1 MKAASAFQEEPKQ
14 ETPKQKAKRLMKERG
29 LVKHSLP
36 IRIMESELFD
46 FDPTARMTMLIIA
59 LGQRKEKEDYSD
71 TWIQEDCPWTAEEMV
86 GWCDF
91 SQWRLS
97 QRVGTTEHNLQRV
110 IEKLEAKGVILIETW
125 LDSNNARHN
134 RYKIV
139 EDKIDANQRPEHT
152 KDVKRPGRYKKKAS
166 SRGRFTSE
174 NQPNRVNAEELLGA
188 EEVMEE
194 VEEL

>member
-14 ETPKQKAKRLMKERG
+14 ETPKQKAKRLLRERG
-29 LVKHSLP
+29 LEKMSLP
-36 IRIMESELFD
+36 IRIQESELFD
-46 FDPTARMTMLIIA
+46 FDPTARMTMLVIA

-110 IEKLEAKGVILIETW
+110 IEKLEAKDVILIETW

-139 EDKIDANQRPEHT
+139 EDKIDANQRPERKMQSDRPAT
-152 KDVKRPGRYKKKAS
+152 KRRLRAVDS
-166 SRGRFTSE
+166 SRPRTSRTGWT
-174 NQPNRVNAEELLGA
+174 PRSFWARKR
-188 EEVMEE
+188 
-194 VEEL
+194 

>member
-14 ETPKQKAKRLMKERG
+14 ETSKQKAKRLAKERG
-29 LVKHSLP
+29 LVKHSLQ

-46 FDPTARMTMLIIA
+46 YDPTARMTMLVIS

-110 IEKLEAKGVILIETW
+110 IEKLEAKGVIIIETW
-125 LDSNNARHN
+125 LDSNQARHN

-152 KDVKRPGRYKKKAS
+152 KDVKRPARYRKKAS